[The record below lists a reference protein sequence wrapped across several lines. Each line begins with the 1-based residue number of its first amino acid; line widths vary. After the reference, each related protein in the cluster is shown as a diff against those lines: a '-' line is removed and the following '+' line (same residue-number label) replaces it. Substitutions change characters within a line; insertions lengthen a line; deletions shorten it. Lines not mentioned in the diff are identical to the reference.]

1 MESYQVLYSD
11 EALDDLRDTYS
22 YIAFVLKEP
31 LVAARLIQRLRKEI
45 QTLGYF
51 PERYHLVNIDAMRLL
66 GMRQKTVGNFVI
78 FYMTDDQKRTVNIV
92 RVLYG
97 KRNLNEIFK

>member
-11 EALDDLRDTYS
+11 EALDDLREIYS

-31 LVAARLIQRLRKEI
+31 LVATRLIQRIRKEI
-45 QTLGYF
+45 QTLGLF
-51 PERYHLVNIDAMRLL
+51 PDKYHVVTIETMRLL

-78 FYMTDDQKRTVNIV
+78 FYLTDYNNRAVNIV

-97 KRNLNEIFK
+97 RRNLNEIIK